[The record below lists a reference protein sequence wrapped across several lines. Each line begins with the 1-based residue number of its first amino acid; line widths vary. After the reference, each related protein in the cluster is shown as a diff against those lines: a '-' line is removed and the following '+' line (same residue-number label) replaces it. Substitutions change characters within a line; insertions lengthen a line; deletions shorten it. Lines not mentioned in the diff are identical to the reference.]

1 MSNPLT
7 FFDFCSGIGSAHLA
21 FKNLGLECIGYS
33 EIDKK
38 SEKTY
43 NLFFGN
49 HLKNF
54 GDLMQINPNN
64 LNNFDILVAGFPCQ
78 SFSIIGNRK
87 GFEDERGQIIYGIS
101 KIIKEKQPKAFL
113 LENVKGLVNLNK
125 GKAIKDI
132 ISLLNKCN
140 YQISYSVL
148 ESTDYGIPQARERV
162 YIVGIRNDIYSKE
175 FKFPKKLSTKNNLEN
190 FLISND
196 KSLILEGKNYETFLR
211 YLNNKYNY
219 GKYNLQSLLTNN
231 YLVLD
236 SRQSDLRIYK
246 NKIPTLRTGRQG
258 ILYIKDNKI
267 RKLSG
272 LEALLLQGFDL
283 EKAELTQRTI
293 SQTSILSQAGNSMTV
308 NVMQEIGKNILE
320 YIS

>member
-231 YLVLD
+231 YLVFD

-283 EKAELTQRTI
+283 EKAELAQRTI

>member
-283 EKAELTQRTI
+283 EKAELAQRTI